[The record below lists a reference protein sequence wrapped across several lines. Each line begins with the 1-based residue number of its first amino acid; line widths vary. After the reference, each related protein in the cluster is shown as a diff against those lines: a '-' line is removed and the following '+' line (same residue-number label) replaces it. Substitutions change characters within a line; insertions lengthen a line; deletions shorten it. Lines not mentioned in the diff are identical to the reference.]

1 MQHVLFQSALYEQ
14 LGTARRMQLHRRI
27 PGRLEA
33 GYGIRAG
40 EITSL
45 LAVHFERG
53 GETLQAVHYW

>member
-1 MQHVLFQSALYEQ
+1 
-14 LGTARRMQLHRRI
+14 MQLHQRI